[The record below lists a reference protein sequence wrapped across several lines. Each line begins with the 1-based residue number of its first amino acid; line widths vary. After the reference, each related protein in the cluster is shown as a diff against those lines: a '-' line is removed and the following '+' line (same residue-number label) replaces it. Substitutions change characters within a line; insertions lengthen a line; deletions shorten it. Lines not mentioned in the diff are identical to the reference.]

1 MTLVVTENRMANG
14 PLTEPQQLV
23 LWLGALRYY
32 LGRSTGAVHEFC
44 EMLIATW
51 PALSMNV
58 RALVQRDIEEAFA
71 RDDIEWDHVAA
82 RTPFGEK
89 PVRPLNMPLG
99 QECDWQAWRQVRAL
113 WRPFPTL
120 PQRSSAAS

>member
-1 MTLVVTENRMANG
+1 MTLTVTENRMANG

-32 LGRSTGAVHEFC
+32 LGRSTGPVHEFC

-58 RALVQRDIEEAFA
+58 RALVRLDVEEAFA
-71 RDDIEWDHVAA
+71 RDDLEWDRVAG

-89 PVRPLNMPLG
+89 PVRPLSMPLG
-99 QECDWQAWRQVRAL
+99 QECDWQAWMHVRAL
-113 WRPFPTL
+113 WRPVPT
-120 PQRSSAAS
+120 PPRPSSKIS